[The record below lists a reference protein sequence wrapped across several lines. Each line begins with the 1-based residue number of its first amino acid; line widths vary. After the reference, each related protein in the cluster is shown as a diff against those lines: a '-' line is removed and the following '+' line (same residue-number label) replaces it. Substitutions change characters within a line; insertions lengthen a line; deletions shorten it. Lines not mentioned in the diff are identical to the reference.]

1 VYAFL
6 LWLQYDNEIYIKF
19 VIYIS
24 KFILGHKKALS
35 KRWKGK
41 IFGVI
46 LWVVELTN
54 QVWDVL

>member
-24 KFILGHKKALS
+24 QFILDIKKALS

-46 LWVVELTN
+46 LWVVEL
-54 QVWDVL
+54 